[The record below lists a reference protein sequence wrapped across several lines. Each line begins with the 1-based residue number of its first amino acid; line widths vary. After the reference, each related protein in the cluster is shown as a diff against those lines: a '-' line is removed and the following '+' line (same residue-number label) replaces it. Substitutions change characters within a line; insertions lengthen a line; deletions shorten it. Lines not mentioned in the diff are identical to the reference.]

1 MDDKWN
7 LQNIPP
13 MEHPDVAEFAA
24 SLFEIAKAE
33 KERLGKPTDFLADYA
48 LYRGQQAKVQSGRK
62 GYTQQPRGMTPVN
75 LYFANVERTV
85 ANITARNPTGEVVDL
100 DGLQDNVENQ
110 FSMQLKKW
118 WKDTEQL
125 TKTRTT
131 ARQMEIYG
139 CTIEKP
145 VRDPDTN
152 QPDIL
157 ITDPFGFF
165 PAPGNWVDIATEA
178 PYIAFVYLSYVS
190 KIEADFNV
198 KNIAPEEAYDLLG
211 QTREDFKPQIY
222 GTQQSIGNY
231 TDPMTRVSQRD
242 KTIGDKKIQRGII
255 IEVWVRDDRTKIEK
269 LSQPMADP
277 ETGEVAVDENNDPV
291 IIEASR
297 TVKVC
302 RDGIRKITIS
312 KSKDPA
318 NKSGWVVLDDCPNP
332 NLNYEH
338 IEQGA
343 DLSKSYPWGR
353 LPVYIANSY
362 KDNVSIWGFSA
373 AEQVSDLIQKI
384 NLIISKLIAY
394 TINVM
399 APPLII
405 QKNCGITREMI
416 ESTINKAGRLILM
429 PSIPNARIEFM
440 SIPNLPET
448 FFRVLELI
456 VRFFDRIYQIEDAD
470 RGEAPKGV
478 IAASAIVA
486 LQERNQVLM
495 QSKTSAIDGIAEQRS
510 RWAIGFWQNWR
521 TEKESVEVAG
531 EQVEFRPTDYIE
543 RKFNFVVESGSM
555 TPRTSLQLQEMALKL
570 YEIKAIGQKGLL
582 ETLNWP
588 NWKEEIERTAES
600 QVDQALQILIDAGLP
615 EEVAITLRE
624 YVMSSQIQTQQQNKT
639 GNPEKPTPSSTS

>member
-1 MDDKWN
+1 
-7 LQNIPP
+7 